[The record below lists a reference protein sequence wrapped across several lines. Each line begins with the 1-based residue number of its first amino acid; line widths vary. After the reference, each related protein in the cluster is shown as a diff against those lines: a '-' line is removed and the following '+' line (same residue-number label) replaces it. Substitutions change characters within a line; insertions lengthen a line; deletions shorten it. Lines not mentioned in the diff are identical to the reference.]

1 MLQAL
6 QCEQVE
12 CRCRVIAACALPWLS
27 VPELILKEK
36 KNNAESAVETAVEC
50 NRVSITDFGHAVQ
63 HLFQFIDTELMC
75 RESSLCKTQL

>member
-1 MLQAL
+1 MPMSCDRRLCSAVAL
-6 QCEQVE
+6 GA
-12 CRCRVIAACALPWLS
+12 R
-27 VPELILKEK
+27 ILKEK
-36 KNNAESAVETAVEC
+36 KYAESAVETAVEC